1 MTVDK
6 IVELAVNISYDA
18 CVMYLMDLAH
28 YTGLSYREVNFV
40 VFMIVLPLVILF
52 MFLIIMVQHMMLRKY
67 IALSTIKH

>member
-28 YTGLSYREVNFV
+28 ATGLSYREVNFV